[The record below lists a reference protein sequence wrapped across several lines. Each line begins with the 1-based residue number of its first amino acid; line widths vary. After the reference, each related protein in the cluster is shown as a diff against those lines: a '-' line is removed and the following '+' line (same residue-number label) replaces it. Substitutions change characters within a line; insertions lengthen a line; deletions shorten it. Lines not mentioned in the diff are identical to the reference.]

1 MADSQHMLD
10 IDGRAVPLRVRRHA
24 RARRLIL
31 RIDDDGLGAVVT
43 IPKRAAVRDGVD
55 MAKRKIAW
63 IATQLSR
70 QAQRVAFAPGAEVPY
85 LGEMHTVRH
94 DPNGRGI
101 SCAAGEIVVTGQA
114 EHLPRRLGDWFKAR
128 AREEFSARAHKKALS
143 LGRKVG
149 RITVRDTKSRWGSC
163 TANGGLN
170 FSWRLVLAPEFVL
183 DYVVA
188 HEVAHLVHRN
198 HGDAFWALTE
208 TLCDGVGGRMNEA
221 KAWLNAHGRDL
232 HTYG

>member
-1 MADSQHMLD
+1 MLD

-31 RIDDDGLGAVVT
+31 RIDEDGLGAVVT
-43 IPKRAAVRDGVD
+43 IPKRAAIRDGVD

-63 IATQLSR
+63 IATQLNR
-70 QAQRVAFAPGAEVPY
+70 QPERVAFADGAVLPY
-85 LGEMHTVRH
+85 LGEPHTVRH
-94 DPNGRGI
+94 NQTGRGI
-101 SCAAGEIVVTGQA
+101 RLRDGEIIVAGRA
-114 EHLPRRLGDWFKAR
+114 EHLARRLTDWLKAR
-128 AREEFSARAHKKALS
+128 AREEFSTRAHAKAVS

-188 HEVAHLVHRN
+188 HEVAHLVHRD
-198 HGDAFWALTE
+198 HGDAFWTLTE
-208 TLCDGVGGRMNEA
+208 SLTDRMGEA
-221 KAWLNAHGRDL
+221 KSWLNAHGRDL
-232 HTYG
+232 HIYG